1 MRGIERKGNFIIDLR
16 CYKLFHCTVNFP
28 VLDLALFWIIS
39 LVLPTHFY
47 KNVTNETKHTCS
59 ERAIIEILK
68 HVKIIVPCAG
78 SIR

>member
-1 MRGIERKGNFIIDLR
+1 MHLYSNHAFQS
-16 CYKLFHCTVNFP
+16 LFDPCTVNFP

-39 LVLPTHFY
+39 RVLPTHFY

-59 ERAIIEILK
+59 ERAIIEVLK
-68 HVKIIVPCAG
+68 HVKIIVPGAG